1 MEDAHP
7 VDIAEELKRPEASRG
22 FKKNS
27 NVPQC
32 NYQPVA

>member
-1 MEDAHP
+1 
-7 VDIAEELKRPEASRG
+7 LKRPEASRG

-32 NYQPVA
+32 NYQPVAWITLQYDLAT